1 MMAAVRMPGIAMNA
15 TVGPPPLPP
24 RPQAPPPAAV
34 PRRRFGLPG
43 WLIALILACALL
55 FAVLV
60 GLIAWSVS
68 SGWGLFAEQAQ
79 QALQRQPAVREH
91 IGTIRE
97 MDVDLVATGEAPG
110 AEEFV
115 FRLQGDRSD
124 GRVSAN
130 FVSRGAAQE
139 IITYGVLTLDDGT
152 RLELEDQ
159 SNTETEECADDTC
172 SDADADEILE
182 DA

>member
-1 MMAAVRMPGIAMNA
+1 MMMAVRMPGTAMNA
-15 TVGPPPLPP
+15 TVEPPPLPP
-24 RPQAPPPAAV
+24 RPQGLAPAAA

-55 FAVLV
+55 FAALV
-60 GLIAWSVS
+60 GLIAWGVS
-68 SGWGLFAEQAQ
+68 TGWNQFAEQAQ
-79 QALQRQPAVREH
+79 QALQRQPAVRDH

-97 MDVDLVATGEAPG
+97 MHVDFVATGEAPG

-130 FVSRGAAQE
+130 FVSLGAAQE

-159 SNTETEECADDTC
+159 SSTETEECADAAC
-172 SDADADEILE
+172 SDAAADETLE
-182 DA
+182 EA